1 MYTWLIGGERVF
13 TIDATVTD
21 DGLPDPPAAVG
32 FTWAVTGGNT
42 DNIAI
47 TPPDPPTDPVAEDVE
62 VTVTAVGTY
71 ELTLTADDG
80 DKDASDTVTVNV
92 LENACEAAKAAGVEL
107 IVGDVNEDCIVDMGD
122 VMVMA
127 GDWLS
132 CISLDCM

>member
-1 MYTWLIGGERVF
+1 MT
-13 TIDATVTD
+13 
-21 DGLPDPPAAVG
+21 
-32 FTWAVTGGNT
+32 
-42 DNIAI
+42 
-47 TPPDPPTDPVAEDVE
+47 PDPPTDPVAEDAE

-71 ELTLTADDG
+71 ELTLTADDS